1 MPIFEHDVD
10 LYYTDAGNGE
20 VILFC
25 HGAGGNAA
33 SWYNQF
39 GAFAGDYRC
48 VAYDCRGFGRSTC
61 TEEQFDG
68 TRFGTDAIALL
79 DHLGIESADFVCQ
92 SMGGW
97 TGVQVALEHP
107 DRVRRLVLSDTI
119 GGIAVQS
126 GIDSIRTLGERVSD
140 TRLASAAIAADF
152 PEKQPA
158 LAFLYAQIS
167 DFNRLPQGAVGGS
180 LFDESVLVPLDRA
193 RTLSLPI
200 LIFAGPTTCCG
211 RPMSCTNSP
220 KSCRPRSASRST
232 PGTRR
237 TSRTR
242 RSSTGCSGRF
252 SSARRMTE
260 RWKPPTQSCA
270 AETWSR

>member
-1 MPIFEHDVD
+1 MPTFEHDVD

-39 GAFAGDYRC
+39 GAFVRDYRC

-68 TRFGTDAIALL
+68 TRFGADAIALL

-107 DRVRRLVLSDTI
+107 DRVRKLVLSDTI

-200 LIFAGPTTCCG
+200 LIFAGTDDVLWPPYVLRELAGILPTAECFEIDSG
-211 RPMSCTNSP
+211 HSP
-220 KSCRPRSASRST
+220 YFENPEVFNRVLREFLE
-232 PGTRR
+232 R
-237 TSRTR
+237 T
-242 RSSTGCSGRF
+242 
-252 SSARRMTE
+252 
-260 RWKPPTQSCA
+260 
-270 AETWSR
+270 